1 MLADLLLEVSATLR
15 FRRDKLLGS
24 RFDLKAS
31 DYAVLQVIARNGGTM
46 ALTELRPQISYTAA
60 HATTMTQKLEDKGF
74 LRRSR
79 TANNRRT
86 VRLQLTPKAT
96 KVLQAAEEALHD
108 MERALGPSLQQ
119 LEVNL
124 REVASSL
131 GVETEG

>member
-31 DYAVLQVIARNGGTM
+31 DYAVLQVIGRNGGTM
-46 ALTELRPQISYTAA
+46 ALTELRPQINYTAA

-86 VRLQLTPKAT
+86 VRLQLTPKGEQVM
-96 KVLQAAEEALHD
+96 KAAEQALHD
-108 MERALGPSLQQ
+108 MEQALGPSLQQ
-119 LEVNL
+119 LATNL
-124 REVASSL
+124 REVAAAL
-131 GVETEG
+131 GLETEG